1 MLAQTDFA
9 AQTTFFS
16 TVAPD
21 ARADRGRREIDLSA
35 ERVTIRR
42 RLRGI
47 DMRLSLEVS
56 TYKGVALCLRPAEDG
71 RLSYQV
77 RLVHR
82 DSDLSVLLDEAA
94 DDTDILADWRL
105 WARVLGRPALVEREI
120 GQFELAS
127 ATPEA
132 VEKSGALARRARPL
146 KRRPR
151 FLARRKAGR
160 WPVEPTSHAS
170 EREIIA
176 RT

>member
-1 MLAQTDFA
+1 MLAQNDDSSPNA
-9 AQTTFFS
+9 FFT

-21 ARADRGRREIDLSA
+21 PRADRGRREIDVSA

-42 RLRGI
+42 RLKGI
-47 DMRLSLEVS
+47 DMRLCLAVS
-56 TYKGVALCLRPAEDG
+56 AYKGVALCLRPDAEG
-71 RLSYQV
+71 QLVYQV

-94 DDTDILADWRL
+94 DDSDVIADWRL

-120 GQFELAS
+120 GYFETIS
-127 ATPEA
+127 ADPEA
-132 VEKSGALARRARPL
+132 VERSGALTRRKRAL

-151 FLARRKAGR
+151 ILSRRKRGIWPAAPAVHAG
-160 WPVEPTSHAS
+160 